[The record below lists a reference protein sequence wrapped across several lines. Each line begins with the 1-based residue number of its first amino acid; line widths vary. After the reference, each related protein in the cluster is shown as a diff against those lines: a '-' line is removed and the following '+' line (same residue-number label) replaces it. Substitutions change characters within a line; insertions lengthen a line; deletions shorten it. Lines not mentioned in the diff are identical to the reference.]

1 MLLNGS
7 FFPSYIYE
15 SQRIFFFPR
24 FVPPPPPPSCWRDTR
39 YHIYI
44 YVCVCSLPRPEFETL
59 GLEPWESSLEGRP
72 TLSKKAKPPMVSTV
86 SDAPTEESL
95 PESIPTAAF
104 GGGRDAAAQ
113 RPPPPGPAEERDHL
127 VRLTDSLSRG
137 VWPTYARL
145 ACALNL
151 LALRAMHAQLCG
163 FLASLIWR
171 PDYRARAP
179 LAARVCGA
187 VPFHPAGEG
196 GQALGSTEQDFLADS
211 AKAGKG
217 GAAGAGGDGS
227 SASSSTFYSAF
238 LHPLYVWAQC
248 LDRQFYAQVRFCL
261 LLLFVFFC
269 WFWCCYCYCRLYV
282 FVGSCW

>member
-1 MLLNGS
+1 
-7 FFPSYIYE
+7 
-15 SQRIFFFPR
+15 
-24 FVPPPPPPSCWRDTR
+24 
-39 YHIYI
+39 
-44 YVCVCSLPRPEFETL
+44 
-59 GLEPWESSLEGRP
+59 
-72 TLSKKAKPPMVSTV
+72 MVSTV

-95 PESIPTAAF
+95 PESISIPAF
-104 GGGRDAAAQ
+104 GGGGDAATQ
-113 RPPPPGPAEERDHL
+113 PPPLPGPAEERDHL

-211 AKAGKG
+211 ARTGRGSG
-217 GAAGAGGDGS
+217 GGGGDGS

-248 LDRQFYAQVRFCL
+248 LDRQFYAQVRFCWFWLVLVL
-261 LLLFVFFC
+261 LLLSLSST
-269 WFWCCYCYCRLYV
+269 WYWCCCY
-282 FVGSCW
+282 

>member
-1 MLLNGS
+1 
-7 FFPSYIYE
+7 
-15 SQRIFFFPR
+15 
-24 FVPPPPPPSCWRDTR
+24 
-39 YHIYI
+39 
-44 YVCVCSLPRPEFETL
+44 
-59 GLEPWESSLEGRP
+59 
-72 TLSKKAKPPMVSTV
+72 
-86 SDAPTEESL
+86 
-95 PESIPTAAF
+95 
-104 GGGRDAAAQ
+104 
-113 RPPPPGPAEERDHL
+113 PGPAEERDHL

-151 LALRAMHAQLCG
+151 LALRAMHAQLCD

-187 VPFHPAGEG
+187 VPFHPAGAG

-211 AKAGKG
+211 AKTGRRGNG
-217 GAAGAGGDGS
+217 GDGDGDGS

-248 LDRQFYAQVRFCL
+248 LDRQFYAQAHRPRISPAHHLVPRRRGRAISRNSLMVRATGGVAPVL
-261 LLLFVFFC
+261 VPTAANQP
-269 WFWCCYCYCRLYV
+269 WARPN
-282 FVGSCW
+282 VGSKGRYESTMVSPGAQKRECCPYLFQRGMLVSDEGVRGGQDHLRSDEAWPEEDSEERVAYQMLNGVRMANGGALASVP